1 MVRMR
6 AVEQDR
12 YGGPEVLALRE
23 VARPEPG
30 SGQVLVRVR
39 ATSLNAADWHLMR
52 GLPLAARAA
61 LGLRA
66 PRARV
71 RGSDIAGVVE
81 AVGPEVSQWRPGD
94 EVYGQLGV
102 AGGGFAEYAVARAD
116 LLVAKPAALS
126 FEAAAAVPLA
136 GATALLALREGSW
149 LKEGQRLLVNGAS
162 GGVGTFA
169 VQLGHALGAE
179 VTGVCRTRNVDLVRS
194 LGAKHV
200 VDYTREDVAGLG
212 RRYDVVLDLAGSL
225 PLRRLRRLVEPGGTL
240 VLSGGGSSDGKRQL
254 LGPAWLMVRGKLA
267 APFLP
272 FAVSTPFTPE
282 SPEQLAD
289 LAALVEAGTLTPV
302 LDRTFP
308 LEETAAAM
316 TYLETEHAR
325 AKVVVTLS

>member
-1 MVRMR
+1 MAQMR

-12 YGGPEVLALRE
+12 YGGPEVLTLRE
-23 VARPEPG
+23 VTRPEPG

-61 LGLRA
+61 FGLRA
-66 PRARV
+66 PRAKV

-81 AVGPEVSQWRPGD
+81 AVGPDVTQWRPGD

-116 LLVAKPAALS
+116 LLVAKPASLS

-200 VDYTREDVAGLG
+200 VDYTREDVSELG

-225 PLRRLRRLVEPGGTL
+225 TLRRLRRLVEPGGTL
-240 VLSGGGSSDGKRQL
+240 VLSGGGNSDGRRQL